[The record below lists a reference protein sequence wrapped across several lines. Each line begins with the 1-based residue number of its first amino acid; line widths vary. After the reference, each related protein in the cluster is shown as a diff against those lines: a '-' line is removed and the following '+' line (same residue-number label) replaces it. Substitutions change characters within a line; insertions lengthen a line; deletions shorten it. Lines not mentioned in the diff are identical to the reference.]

1 MPELLTADVSIEIDG
16 KVYNGQYTVNMKLQ
30 SLTVMSEYG
39 VETTDTSYPSPS
51 GTPLENSKG
60 MAQLVLQG
68 IVEKYLVRTKKNY

>member
-1 MPELLTADVSIEIDG
+1 MPDLLAADVSVEIDG
-16 KVYNGQYTVNMKLQ
+16 TVYNGQYTVNMKLQ

-51 GTPLENSKG
+51 RTPLENNKG